1 MTGKPFKGSGHLVIA
16 GNSPFLP
23 AIFEELSRS
32 GIPANTAV
40 VLCSNNSLPSAQE
53 KSFPARIVHL
63 QGPAETPEV
72 LERAS
77 PGTAHAILVATYG
90 EPEADRKADTLCRS
104 LVHQFGVSPD
114 TITVPVS
121 DEEAGAVI
129 RSGVDRAIKTV
140 PVHTLLVRI
149 IAQSARQKHLSE
161 VYGEIFSYHGNE
173 FYTVPGT
180 DTGGNSF
187 ARCLRLYANA
197 CAVGI
202 RNRETLRLNPPMQ
215 TIVESEDSLV
225 VLAPSM
231 KAIRKNDILLPAP
244 DNTVI
249 SGTTPGAMPFE
260 SFLFLG
266 WNSLCPEILAELDRY
281 VPTGSRAECI
291 TPFPPEFPASIPEMN
306 TLAVHYRSGDIHD
319 RGFLSELPWEH
330 YEYIV
335 IPGNRIGEVDET
347 HAIRQTLEQVLA
359 ERGFANHI
367 TSVHWF
373 PQKDPATVLP
383 SGTILVSCIL
393 RMAAQELFH
402 HEFSRVVDELTTDK
416 GAEIY
421 LKPAENYIALDK
433 SADFY
438 TILESARRKNET
450 AIGYIQNGTV
460 VLNPEKASRV
470 RFYHFDKIVVLSDE
484 NC

>member
-1 MTGKPFKGSGHLVIA
+1 MKTKPFKGSGHLVLA

-23 AIFEELSRS
+23 IILEELARS
-32 GIPANTAV
+32 GLPDKTTV
-40 VLCSNNSLPSAQE
+40 VLCSELSITPAQR
-53 KSFPARIVHL
+53 KLFPAAMVHFQEMPSREETL
-63 QGPAETPEV
+63 AAGSPASA
-72 LERAS
+72 RAV
-77 PGTAHAILVATYG
+77 IVATYG
-90 EPEADRKADTLCRS
+90 EPDADRKAFDITRS
-104 LVHQFGVSPD
+104 LVHKFKVAPES
-114 TITVPVS
+114 ITVPVTG
-121 DEEAGAVI
+121 DEAEHTI
-129 RSGVDRAIKTV
+129 HTTSGTSVKTI
-140 PVHTLLVRI
+140 PVHTLLARV

-161 VYGEIFSYHGNE
+161 VYTELFSFHGNE
-173 FYTVPGT
+173 FYTVPRT
-180 DTGGNSF
+180 EAKNLTF

-197 CAVGI
+197 CAVGLRTNNSI
-202 RNRETLRLNPPMQ
+202 RLNPPMN
-215 TIVESEDSLV
+215 TIVGDSDSLV
-225 VLAPSM
+225 VLAPSLHAA
-231 KAIRKNDILLPAP
+231 KKNDLLLPAP
-244 DNTVI
+244 DNTGI
-249 SGTTPGAMPFE
+249 STTTLACGAFE

-266 WNSLCPEILAELDRY
+266 WNPLCADIFSELDRY

-291 TPFPPEFPASIPEMN
+291 TLPSMPSPLSIPLLN
-306 TLAVHYRSGDIHD
+306 TLSVHHRTGNLSDP
-319 RGFLSELPWEH
+319 RFLASLPWEQ
-330 YEYIV
+330 YEHIV
-335 IPGNRIGEVDET
+335 LPGNNNTGDGETRELRRMLET
-347 HAIRQTLEQVLA
+347 VLA
-359 ERGFANHI
+359 ERGFVNHI

-373 PQKDPATVLP
+373 PQEDPSQEPHRGTVA
-383 SGTILVSCIL
+383 VSHIL

-402 HEFSRVVDELTTDK
+402 HEFTLVVEELTTDK